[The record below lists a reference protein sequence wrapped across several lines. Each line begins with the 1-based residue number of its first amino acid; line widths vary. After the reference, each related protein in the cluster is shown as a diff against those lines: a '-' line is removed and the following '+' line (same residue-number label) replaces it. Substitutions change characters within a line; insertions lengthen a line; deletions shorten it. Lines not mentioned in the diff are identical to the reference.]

1 MNALAELLGEKGH
14 LVLDGAMGTQLFEAG
29 LVAGDAPESW
39 NLDRPDDITAIHR
52 AYVAAGS
59 DIILTNSFGGTSFRL
74 KLHGLD
80 DRVREVNAAAAR
92 NARAAADEADRQVL
106 VAGSMGPTGELVEPL
121 GHLTPAEVED
131 GFAAQAEGLVEGGVD
146 ILWLETLSALNVLEA
161 GVRGVRK
168 VTDLPIVATMSYDTA
183 GRTMMGVTGTA
194 QGEMI
199 AALGLDAAGANC
211 GATIPDTEAAVALI
225 HAAGGGIP
233 VVSKANAGIPVWH
246 GAELHYDGTPDVLAA
261 HAVRVRDAGA
271 SLIGAC
277 CGSGPEH
284 IEMIAR
290 VLSGELPV
298 PDVEAPVH
306 ISTSKPAPQ
315 RERRRRRSHS

>member
-1 MNALAELLGEKGH
+1 MNALAELLTKKGY
-14 LVLDGAMGTQLFEAG
+14 LVLDGAMGTQLFDAG
-29 LVAGDAPESW
+29 MVAGDAPESW
-39 NLDRPDDITAIHR
+39 NFSNPDGITAIHR
-52 AYVAAGS
+52 SYVAAGS

-92 NARAAADEADRQVL
+92 NARVAADEADRRVL
-106 VAGSMGPTGELVEPL
+106 VAGSMGPTGELVVPL
-121 GHLTPAEVED
+121 GRLTPQEVED
-131 GFAAQAEGLVEGGVD
+131 GFAAQAEGLADGGAD
-146 ILWLETLSALNVLEA
+146 IFWLETLSALNVLEA
-161 GVRGVRK
+161 AVHGVRK
-168 VTDLPIVATMSYDTA
+168 ASDLPIVATMSYDTA

-199 AALGLDAAGANC
+199 ASLGLDAAGANC
-211 GATIPDTEAAVALI
+211 GNTLPDTEAAVALI
-225 HAAGGGIP
+225 REACGGIP

-246 GAELHYDGTPDVLAA
+246 GAELHYDGTPEILAA
-261 HAVRVRDAGA
+261 HAVRVRDAGV

-284 IEMIAR
+284 IAMIAK

-298 PDVEAPVH
+298 PDVEAPVQT
-306 ISTSKPAPQ
+306 STPTSAPR
-315 RERRRRRSHS
+315 RERRRRQPSG

>member
-74 KLHGLD
+74 KIHGLD

-92 NARAAADEADRQVL
+92 NARAAADQADRQ
-106 VAGSMGPTGELVEPL
+106 GPTGELLEPL

-131 GFAAQAEGLVEGGVD
+131 GFAAQAEGLAEGGVD

-211 GATIPDTEAAVALI
+211 GATIADTEAAVALI
-225 HAAGGGIP
+225 RQACGDIP

>member
-1 MNALAELLGEKGH
+1 MSALAEFLADKGY

-29 LVAGDAPESW
+29 MVAGDAPEGW
-39 NLDRPDDITAIHR
+39 NLDHPDDITAIHR
-52 AYVAAGS
+52 SYVAAGS
-59 DIILTNSFGGTSFRL
+59 DVILTNSFGGTSFRL

-92 NARAAADEADRQVL
+92 NARAATDEVDRRVL
-106 VAGSMGPTGELVEPL
+106 VAGSMGPTGELLAPL
-121 GHLTPAEVED
+121 GQLTPTEVED
-131 GFAAQAEGLVEGGVD
+131 GYAVQAEGLAEGGVD
-146 ILWLETLSALNVLEA
+146 ILWFETLSALEVLEA

-168 VTDLPIVATMSYDTA
+168 ATDLPVVATMSYDTA
-183 GRTMMGVTGTA
+183 GRTMMGVSGTA

-199 AALGLDAAGANC
+199 AALGLDATGANC
-211 GATIPDTEAAVALI
+211 GSTLTETEAAVGLI
-225 HAAGGGIP
+225 RQACGDIP
-233 VVSKANAGIPVWH
+233 VVSKANAGIPVWQ

-261 HAVRVRDAGA
+261 HAVRIRDAGI

-284 IEMIAR
+284 IEMMAR

-298 PDVEAPVH
+298 PDVEAP
-306 ISTSKPAPQ
+306 IQASTSKPASLKD
-315 RERRRRRSHS
+315 RRRRRSRG

>member
-29 LVAGDAPESW
+29 LVAGDAPEGW

-92 NARAAADEADRQVL
+92 NARAAADQADRRVL
-106 VAGSMGPTGELVEPL
+106 VAGSMGPTGELLEPL

-131 GFAAQAEGLVEGGVD
+131 GFVAQAEGLAEGGVD

-168 VTDLPIVATMSYDTA
+168 VTDLPIVTTMSYDTA

-211 GATIPDTEAAVALI
+211 GATISDTEAAVALI
-225 HAAGGGIP
+225 RQACGDIP

-315 RERRRRRSHS
+315 RERRRRRSRS

>member
-1 MNALAELLGEKGH
+1 M
-14 LVLDGAMGTQLFEAG
+14 
-29 LVAGDAPESW
+29 
-39 NLDRPDDITAIHR
+39 
-52 AYVAAGS
+52 
-59 DIILTNSFGGTSFRL
+59 
-74 KLHGLD
+74 
-80 DRVREVNAAAAR
+80 
-92 NARAAADEADRQVL
+92 
-106 VAGSMGPTGELVEPL
+106 
-121 GHLTPAEVED
+121 
-131 GFAAQAEGLVEGGVD
+131 
-146 ILWLETLSALNVLEA
+146 
-161 GVRGVRK
+161 RGVRK

-211 GATIPDTEAAVALI
+211 GATIADTEAAVALI
-225 HAAGGGIP
+225 RQACGDIP

-306 ISTSKPAPQ
+306 ISTSKQAPQ
-315 RERRRRRSHS
+315 RERRRRRSRS